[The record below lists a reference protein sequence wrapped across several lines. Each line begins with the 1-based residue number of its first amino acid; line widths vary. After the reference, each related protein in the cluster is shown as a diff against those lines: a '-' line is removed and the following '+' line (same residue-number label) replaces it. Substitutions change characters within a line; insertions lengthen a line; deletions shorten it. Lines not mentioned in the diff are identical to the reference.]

1 MSPDSDTEPVV
12 RVVKGD
18 PTPEELAALTAVIA
32 AKLAARPAGT
42 SGPSDQVSDW
52 SSYWRAV
59 RAPARHGPGRWR
71 ASALPR

>member
-1 MSPDSDTEPVV
+1 VNLF

-18 PTPEELAALTAVIA
+18 PTAEELAALTAVLA
-32 AKLAARPAGT
+32 AKLAT
-42 SGPSDQVSDW
+42 GPSESAPERVSDW

-59 RAPARHGPGRWR
+59 RAPVQHGPNRWR

>member
-1 MSPDSDTEPVV
+1 VNPDSGTEPLV

-18 PTPEELAALTAVIA
+18 STPEELAAVTAVIA
-32 AKLAARPAGT
+32 AKLAARAEQPA
-42 SGPSDQVSDW
+42 SADRVSDW

-59 RAPARHGPGRWR
+59 RAPAQHGPGRWR

>member
-1 MSPDSDTEPVV
+1 MSDDPLV

-18 PTPEELAALTAVIA
+18 PTPEELAALTVVVA
-32 AKLAARPAGT
+32 ARLAARPAEAE
-42 SGPSDQVSDW
+42 SVPDQVRDW

-59 RAPARHGPGRWR
+59 HAPDRPGPNRWR

>member
-1 MSPDSDTEPVV
+1 MNLF

-18 PTPEELAALTAVIA
+18 PTPEELAALTVVIT
-32 AKLAARPAGT
+32 ARLSAPKY
-42 SGPSDQVSDW
+42 SGPERVSDW

-59 RAPARHGPGRWR
+59 RAPVQPGPNRWR

>member
-1 MSPDSDTEPVV
+1 MSEEPLV

-32 AKLAARPAGT
+32 AKLAAHPADG
-42 SGPSDQVSDW
+42 SGSSSASDQVSDW